1 MFVSRLV
8 SCFAS
13 DLDLTTVGAVW
24 ADWAAYIEVGHSFS
38 PGRSTRCCVLCRRR
52 NACDSLK
59 VIHLCAEFF
68 RLRRLVTAIYQ
79 TGADRVQPNR
89 CRVGRR

>member
-24 ADWAAYIEVGHSFS
+24 DDWAAYIEVGHSFC
-38 PGRSTRCCVLCRRR
+38 PGGQRAAVCSVAVAMR
-52 NACDSLK
+52 
-59 VIHLCAEFF
+59 VIA
-68 RLRRLVTAIYQ
+68 
-79 TGADRVQPNR
+79 
-89 CRVGRR
+89 